1 MIVGIDIGGTTIKLG
16 VVDEKGNILTA
27 SKFPTEEWTNP
38 AEKLTELIQKECA
51 RFQKEYSIEG
61 VGIGVPGQISADKE
75 SILELTNIPS
85 LNGFALRSEIQ
96 KVLPKLKV
104 VIENDARCAAMGNA
118 LAGVVVNHSG
128 LCSASAKPVIFAS
141 GVKPNSLHFSPL
153 TNTKAAPPSLMVEAL
168 AAVTVP
174 SF

>member
-61 VGIGVPGQISADKE
+61 VGIGVPGQISTSFK
-75 SILELTNIPS
+75 TPS
-85 LNGFALRSEIQ
+85 LSSSQSTTLLTGL
-96 KVLPKLKV
+96 
-104 VIENDARCAAMGNA
+104 AMGWDSKIK
-118 LAGVVVNHSG
+118 VN
-128 LCSASAKPVIFAS
+128 V
-141 GVKPNSLHFSPL
+141 
-153 TNTKAAPPSLMVEAL
+153 
-168 AAVTVP
+168 
-174 SF
+174 

>member
-85 LNGFALRSEIQ
+85 LNGFALRSDNTI
-96 KVLPKLKV
+96 
-104 VIENDARCAAMGNA
+104 NFG
-118 LAGVVVNHSG
+118 
-128 LCSASAKPVIFAS
+128 
-141 GVKPNSLHFSPL
+141 NSLIFTGTISNNATL
-153 TNTKAAPPSLMVEAL
+153 EVNGNSIFI
-168 AAVTVP
+168 
-174 SF
+174 SC